1 MSSRYRYPVHS
12 VKSCPTD
19 AKSWDEAARRRNC
32 SLDLDPKIIRNRYQC
47 VPDANK
53 ASLLEFC
60 YDEPRPLV
68 EKGISKYIFGLHIF
82 TSLIGMYVFY

>member
-47 VPDANK
+47 VPDA
-53 ASLLEFC
+53 
-60 YDEPRPLV
+60 DEPRPLV

-82 TSLIGMYVFY
+82 TSLIGMFVFY